1 MPEAAQRSRSI
12 DAVRGLA
19 AMAVLLFH
27 VFHELAAT
35 SAHPGLVT
43 ILFTDILDL
52 GKAGV
57 FLFFAVS
64 GFLVPASL
72 DPSKPEPVRA
82 FLISRLFR
90 LYPVYWLSI
99 AAACVVFAATG
110 APAPDFATV
119 AINLTM
125 MQQFVGVPNVMGSY
139 WTLQIELIFYGL
151 CVLVFVAGRLQSL
164 RFVERAATA
173 AMMLA
178 VGMAATR
185 WATHWKLPVAIP
197 FALAFMLFGCVWR
210 QHIWTAQPGAKAAAL
225 RLLMRLALTIPL
237 VSVLAYDFDAG
248 GGETWHRYAIT
259 YATALLGFV
268 VLTSTGQLRLRAAA
282 YVGRISY
289 PIYLLAPLVQLSLS
303 TAFPDFR
310 TEALLPL
317 SVAFTTTALAALIH
331 RLLEQPMVRTGSLL
345 RAGNR
350 KPRHRGS
357 GGAGGVLL

>member
-1 MPEAAQRSRSI
+1 MPESAQRSRSI

-43 ILFTDILDL
+43 ILFTDTLDL

-57 FLFFAVS
+57 FMFFAVS

-72 DPSKPEPVRA
+72 DPSRPEPVRA

-99 AAACVVFAATG
+99 AAACLVFAGTG
-110 APAPDFATV
+110 MPAPDLITV
-119 AINLTM
+119 ATNLTM
-125 MQQFVGVPNVMGSY
+125 LQQFVGVSNVMGSY

-151 CVLVFVAGRLQSL
+151 CVLIFAAGRLQSP
-164 RFVERAATA
+164 RFMERAATA

-185 WATHWKLPVAIP
+185 WSTHWKLPVAIP
-197 FALAFMLFGCVWR
+197 IALAFMLFGCVWR
-210 QHIWTAQPGAKAAAL
+210 QHIWAAQPGAKAAAL
-225 RLLMRLALTIPL
+225 RLLMQLALAIPL

-248 GGETWHRYAIT
+248 GGETWHRYVIT

-268 VLTSTGQLRLRAAA
+268 VLTRAGLRLRAAA

-303 TAFPDFR
+303 TACPDLR

-317 SVAFTTTALAALIH
+317 SVAFMTIALATLIH
-331 RLLEQPMVRTGSLL
+331 RLVELPMVRTGNLL
-345 RAGNR
+345 RARN
-350 KPRHRGS
+350 KSSTSGS
-357 GGAGGVLL
+357 TGGAGGMLL